1 MEGLRRHV
9 ERLSTASGVTLRLED
24 LSTRRHKPGVWH
36 AVLNESL
43 ARCERREVAWRTPAE
58 ALRALE
64 AACDAHQKAATPPP
78 LAQPPPPRPKQ
89 QTPAPPPPTAPKTAP
104 RRRSPSPRLRR
115 SRSPYC
121 ADRYKGL
128 FGVTRAQ
135 AAVATLHVR
144 HLPMDA
150 DAAEVA
156 RFFSRFGPLRYVVV
170 PPPDLPAQRSGSTP
184 FWRYASVTYM
194 DWHGAN
200 AALKATNGQQLRL
213 RRESLHMA
221 VTWSQN
227 AFMPAWDAPPS
238 TLWMSPELA
247 RSARAADGNGGG
259 RPRSRSRSRGRGRSR
274 SRDNERG
281 RSRDR
286 GCSRYDD
293 RRAGDAP
300 PPRGR
305 DEMRRRSSRSRSR
318 SRGRD
323 TRRHDNGRRREA
335 TPPPRDRHRGHG
347 ATPASQPPDAKQPKP
362 RPALPQPPAAP
373 APSPLPLPPAAAWLH
388 AAAHATSSAAPAA
401 APQVQYRSFM
411 STKGSAPPSV
421 AAAPFA
427 VVGTPL
433 SGDPALPRPLALD
446 VHWRASQVETLGA
459 HLPAARLC
467 VVAMSGENDA
477 ANAALSALANQLAAP
492 AALPGGEACAAGV
505 FSSDGAAHFFLPP
518 SPEAI
523 RLLAKARPGLPT
535 ASLTAAG
542 IVVSFL
548 LSDAAVAAAKNTR
561 DAIVA
566 SLQASRPAATA
577 QHA

>member
-43 ARCERREVAWRTPAE
+43 ARCERGEVAWRTPAE

-64 AACDAHQKAATPPP
+64 AACDANQKAATPPP

-89 QTPAPPPPTAPKTAP
+89 QTPAPPPPTAPKAAP

-115 SRSPYC
+115 SRSPYL
-121 ADRYKGL
+121 ADRYEGL

-144 HLPMDA
+144 FLPLDA

-156 RFFSRFGPLRYVVV
+156 QFFSRFGPLRYVVV
-170 PPPDLPAQRSGSTP
+170 PELDLPTQRPGSTP

-200 AALKATNGQQLRL
+200 AALKATEAQQLRL
-213 RRESLHMA
+213 RRQSLHMS
-221 VTWSQN
+221 VTWSKH
-227 AFMPAWDAPPS
+227 AFVPVKDAPKS
-238 TLWMSPELA
+238 TLWLSPELA
-247 RSARAADGNGGG
+247 RSARAADGGGGG

-274 SRDNERG
+274 SHGRG
-281 RSRDR
+281 SSRDR
-286 GCSRYDD
+286 GCSRYDH

-323 TRRHDNGRRREA
+323 TRGHRDNHRRREA

-347 ATPASQPPDAKQPKP
+347 ATPASQPLDAKQPKP
-362 RPALPQPPAAP
+362 LPALAQPPAAL
-373 APSPLPLPPAAAWLH
+373 PSPPPLPPAAAWLH
-388 AAAHATSSAAPAA
+388 AVATSSAAPAT
-401 APQVQYRSFM
+401 PQVQYRGLM
-411 STKGSAPPSV
+411 STKGGALCSG
-421 AAAPFA
+421 AAEPFA

-433 SGDPALPRPLALD
+433 SGDPALPQPLALD
-446 VHWRASQVETLGA
+446 VHLRATQVEALGA
-459 HLPAARLC
+459 HLPASRLS
-467 VVAMSGENDA
+467 VVGMNGENDA
-477 ANAALSALANQLAAP
+477 ADAALRALAYQLAAP

-518 SPEAI
+518 SAEAL
-523 RLLAKARPGLPT
+523 RLLARARPGLPPP
-535 ASLTAAG
+535 SLSAVG

-548 LSDAAVAAAKNTR
+548 LSDASAAAAENTR
-561 DAIVA
+561 AAIVA
-566 SLQASRPAATA
+566 ALQGGSRCAST
-577 QHA
+577 